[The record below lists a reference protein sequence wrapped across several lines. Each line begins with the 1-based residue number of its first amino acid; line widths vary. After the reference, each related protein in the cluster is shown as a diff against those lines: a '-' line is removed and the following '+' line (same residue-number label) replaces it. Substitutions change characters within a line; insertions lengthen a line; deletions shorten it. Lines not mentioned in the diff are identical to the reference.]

1 MQSQV
6 VLLDRKVSMHKGGI
20 AVGARFADVKR
31 RGVRFD
37 TCQTSRHSDARD
49 SVQQSGPH
57 FNGSRSARCKHVVED
72 WWRKLP
78 SIWRRFALG
87 IRDPAPIHGVARLVL
102 KKQTCSISREW
113 RGLARDTNSKDPPL
127 VSTPPAQPDYVDL
140 TKKVREVGFEIFH
153 FSWRVMG

>member
-6 VLLDRKVSMHKGGI
+6 VLLNRKVQCTKKGLRL
-20 AVGARFADVKR
+20 APDRPDVKR

-72 WWRKLP
+72 WWRKF
-78 SIWRRFALG
+78 SFWRRFALV
-87 IRDPAPIHGVARLVL
+87 IRDPAPIHGAARRVL

-113 RGLARDTNSKDPPL
+113 RGSCSGYQQHGPTTVGRYNPATLRR
-127 VSTPPAQPDYVDL
+127 TPSA
-140 TKKVREVGFEIFH
+140 VGQQFG
-153 FSWRVMG
+153 RTGDQ